1 MTLTCDYVGPYAL
14 SIKEPVKDGYR
25 GRTVGQWVHIHDT
38 PHILEGC
45 ARSFHPDRLEL
56 KVNLHH
62 GHRAAVSV
70 SECKSGAVDGSP
82 SLREIFRRFCNTGQ
96 QLKNEV

>member
-1 MTLTCDYVGPYAL
+1 M
-14 SIKEPVKDGYR
+14 
-25 GRTVGQWVHIHDT
+25 HIHEA

-45 ARSFHPDRLEL
+45 GRSFRPDRLEL

-70 SECKSGAVDGSP
+70 SERKSGAAEGSA
-82 SLREIFRRFCNTGQ
+82 SLREILRGFCNIRQ